1 MHPFGVH
8 ITRVRLTGTPS
19 GCPIM
24 CTLRVHIWV
33 PHRGT
38 HLRHDNGAPIGCPIC
53 APLRGAHYF
62 FFSGRT
68 STRLRLVPGS
78 YAHPMGVHMGAPSGH
93 PLQHVQKG
101 HPLGDN
107 PFGVNFGQNYRDLGH
122 FVRVTFFWPKLPA
135 PLRGTSM
142 GTPQGY
148 PYVGTL
154 SGTHISGQF
163 FYFFFVVAPC
173 APTSMGTHFS
183 VPLREIIAPSG
194 QACMHV
200 GCPMEVHIFR
210 SVPLR
215 DFFSFA
221 GSFGPSNGH
230 PMGTHVGTPMG
241 HPLFKNSHFMM

>member
-1 MHPFGVH
+1 MHPYGVH
-8 ITRVRLTGTPS
+8 IIS
-19 GCPIM
+19 F
-24 CTLRVHIWV
+24 LR
-33 PHRGT
+33 
-38 HLRHDNGAPIGCPIC
+38 
-53 APLRGAHYF
+53 
-62 FFSGRT
+62 GRT

-93 PLQHVQKG
+93 PLQHVQKV

-163 FYFFFVVAPC
+163 LFFLRGRTMC
-173 APTSMGTHFS
+173 SHF
-183 VPLREIIAPSG
+183 
-194 QACMHV
+194 
-200 GCPMEVHIFR
+200 
-210 SVPLR
+210 
-215 DFFSFA
+215 
-221 GSFGPSNGH
+221 NGH
-230 PMGTHVGTPMG
+230 PTGVPICG
-241 HPLFKNSHFMM
+241 HPIGYPHFGPIFIFVKLLPLRGRHVCMW

>member
-1 MHPFGVH
+1 MPQRGTHYRSRFLFLFFVVARPLAFGSFPAPMHHPKGGAYVHPFGVH

-38 HLRHDNGAPIGCPIC
+38 HLRHIISF
-53 APLRGAHYF
+53 LR
-62 FFSGRT
+62 GRT

-93 PLQHVQKG
+93 PLQHVQKV

-163 FYFFFVVAPC
+163 LFF
-173 APTSMGTHFS
+173 
-183 VPLREIIAPSG
+183 LREIIAPSG

-200 GCPMEVHIFR
+200 VAR
-210 SVPLR
+210 R
-215 DFFSFA
+215 WQDA
-221 GSFGPSNGH
+221 
-230 PMGTHVGTPMG
+230 GTHISLGST
-241 HPLFKNSHFMM
+241 S

>member
-1 MHPFGVH
+1 MHAPKGHALMHHPKGGAYVHPFGVH

-38 HLRHDNGAPIGCPIC
+38 HLRHDNGAPIGCPIISF
-53 APLRGAHYF
+53 LR
-62 FFSGRT
+62 GRT

-93 PLQHVQKG
+93 PLQHVQKV

-163 FYFFFVVAPC
+163 LFFLRGRTMC
-173 APTSMGTHFS
+173 SHF
-183 VPLREIIAPSG
+183 
-194 QACMHV
+194 
-200 GCPMEVHIFR
+200 
-210 SVPLR
+210 
-215 DFFSFA
+215 
-221 GSFGPSNGH
+221 NGH
-230 PMGTHVGTPMG
+230 PFLGST
-241 HPLFKNSHFMM
+241 S